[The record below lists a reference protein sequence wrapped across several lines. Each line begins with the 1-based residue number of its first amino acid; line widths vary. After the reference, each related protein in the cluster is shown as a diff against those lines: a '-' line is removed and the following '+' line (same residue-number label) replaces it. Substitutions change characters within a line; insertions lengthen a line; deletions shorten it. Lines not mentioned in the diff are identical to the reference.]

1 MYTMPSFLITPTNK
15 KSLVE
20 TTYYKK
26 HIDDVCYTLIRE
38 TIWRSGS
45 FIIHVPTINLIPIK
59 DNAFK
64 LDDYDYEFQEAFD
77 ACQIE
82 DQLFD
87 EDGNLVEEGPIYD
100 EVMRIIDDDINLLD
114 EDYGWNIDDNQ
125 YVIYNGYKFLE
136 VIER

>member
-1 MYTMPSFLITPTNK
+1 MPSYLITPQYK

-26 HIDDVCYTLIRE
+26 HIDDACYTFIRE
-38 TIWRSGS
+38 TTWRSGS
-45 FIIHVPTINLIPIK
+45 FIITVDSINELPIK

-87 EDGNLVEEGPIYD
+87 EDGNLVDEGPIYD
-100 EVMRIIDDDINLLD
+100 EVMRIIYDDINLLD
-114 EDYGWNIDDNQ
+114 EEYGWNIDDNQ
-125 YVIYNGYKFLE
+125 YIIYNGYKFVE
-136 VIER
+136 VIEQ